1 MEPLIK
7 TVLVSVLGTAV
18 ILLIKKNSPELSFV
32 LSAAM
37 VLFVLFSLTELV
49 QVLIDF
55 YKSLSIIFGKQIG
68 VASPLIKCMA
78 ISVVSKLGTD
88 ICKDGSQTALASVVE
103 LGGILCAA
111 AFALPVLIDTVEMIS
126 SIV

>member
-1 MEPLIK
+1 METVIK
-7 TVLVSVLGTAV
+7 TFLVSVLGTAV
-18 ILLIKKNSPELSFV
+18 ILLIKKNNPEISFV

-37 VLFVLFSLTELV
+37 VIFVLFSLAELV
-49 QVLIDF
+49 QALIEF
-55 YKSLSIIFGKQIG
+55 YKSVSIILGKHLS

-88 ICKDGSQTALASVVE
+88 ICKDGAQTALASVVE
-103 LGGILCAA
+103 LGGVLCAA